1 MAPAVKFV
9 DISCFVKIGQLFIKM
24 FIYAKKISALAR
36 KSISTNINLAVAGQ
50 KVNSNINE
58 NTTEKSTINHHK
70 VIISF

>member
-1 MAPAVKFV
+1 M
-9 DISCFVKIGQLFIKM
+9 Q
-24 FIYAKKISALAR
+24 KKISALAR

-70 VIISF
+70 VIISSYHSKVLFFPSPINAASPTHSCLY